1 MSFPKL
7 AQKIDQETVLFLGE
21 NLKNLSDLIT
31 VWEAMYTESPT
42 AARVLERFRGD
53 AIEKVLLKA
62 ISVESNLDESASEK
76 ELEGILE
83 KLRIKAQ
90 EIKFEAI
97 KETPFSE
104 LSEAQKETMRGY
116 KRK

>member
-1 MSFPKL
+1 MHN
-7 AQKIDQETVLFLGE
+7 E
-21 NLKNLSDLIT
+21 NLT
-31 VWEAMYTESPT
+31 T
-42 AARVLERFRGD
+42 ARVLERFRGD
-53 AIEKVLLKA
+53 TIEKVLLKA

-83 KLRIKAQ
+83 KLRLKAQ

-97 KETPFSE
+97 KATPFSE